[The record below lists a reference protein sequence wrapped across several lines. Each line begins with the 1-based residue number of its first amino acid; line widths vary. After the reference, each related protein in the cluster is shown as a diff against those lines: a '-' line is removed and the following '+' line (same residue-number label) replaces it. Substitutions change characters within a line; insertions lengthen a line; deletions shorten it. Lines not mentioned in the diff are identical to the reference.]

1 VDGRNIRRKGQ
12 AGEREVAAILAGH
25 GFACRR
31 DGRLNGDLVHDCH
44 GYHFEVKRAERLK
57 LPEWFAQAE
66 ADADRHGLQPVLA
79 FRQSGQP
86 WRAMVR
92 EDNPAF
98 WHGATSSRPAGDPL
112 ELEALFV
119 EARRLDL
126 PRLLEQA
133 ERDAEGVPVLMFRRP
148 GDPYKAVL
156 PLEAFARLLAEE
168 RDRKQRRGGS
178 HGRARG

>member
-1 VDGRNIRRKGQ
+1 
-12 AGEREVAAILAGH
+12 
-25 GFACRR
+25 
-31 DGRLNGDLVHDCH
+31 
-44 GYHFEVKRAERLK
+44 
-57 LPEWFAQAE
+57 
-66 ADADRHGLQPVLA
+66 
-79 FRQSGQP
+79 
-86 WRAMVR
+86 
-92 EDNPAF
+92 
-98 WHGATSSRPAGDPL
+98 
-112 ELEALFV
+112 LEALFV